1 MGDQLEKFILDNRQ
15 EFDSEEPSGKVWQHI
30 QQQQTKSDKWLGLWK
45 VAAVIL
51 LISTVYLIVDK
62 QMSQQAGLPVAM
74 ESEFYQVEQYYTQMI
89 AQKKQEIAASGQSN
103 LSREFLVEIE
113 RLDQMYA
120 QLKQTYKSQN
130 SSELIS
136 DMMIK
141 NLQMRIEILNKQVK
155 ILNDLKNQENETNNH
170 IEI

>member
-1 MGDQLEKFILDNRQ
+1 MGDQLERFIQDNRQ
-15 EFDSEEPSGKVWQHI
+15 EFDSDQPSDQVWQGI
-30 QQQQTKSDKWLGLWK
+30 QQKSIKKDKWLGLWK
-45 VAAVIL
+45 VASVVL
-51 LISTVYLIVDK
+51 LISTVYLILDK
-62 QMSQQAGLPVAM
+62 RERDSGNNTVAM
-74 ESEFYQVEQYYTQMI
+74 ETEFQQAEKYYTQMI
-89 AQKKQEIAASGQSN
+89 AHKKQEIAASGQSE

-120 QLKQTYKSQN
+120 QLKETYKSQN

-141 NLQMRIEILNKQVK
+141 NLQMRIEILNKQMK
-155 ILNDLKNQENETNNH
+155 ILNDLKNQENETNKH